1 MSKLVQATRQYDSL
15 TANGA
20 VTHSTSLHNC
30 LDMFFMAGATRS
42 WDEGS
47 IIQLFLKAHSEDRDL
62 AYRILFWAR
71 DCRGGAGEK
80 RFFHVVAKFL
90 AHHQPGSS
98 LRDEWDAL
106 AFIVPEYGSWKDLFV
121 VESPDLDR
129 LNYLSIQL
137 QENEHAN
144 LLAKWFPRKGPWFT
158 AMHKYLK
165 VTPKEFR
172 KSLVA
177 MTNVVETRM
186 CQKEWSSIDYSKVP
200 SIAMNKYRNAFMR
213 KDADRF
219 TDFNKDVLD
228 GKAKV
233 NASTLHPHQLIQA
246 LMSNEDANAVE
257 AQWLSLPDYMEGST
271 ERILPMCDVSGS
283 MHGTPMDVSIALGLY
298 ISERNKSIFK
308 DAVLTF
314 SSEPT
319 MHHIKGSNLVQRAV
333 NLGHADWGMSTDLQ
347 KAFKLILD
355 SAVREGLSESDMPTK
370 LLIISDMEF
379 NQATTGT
386 NLDAIKQ
393 QYIDAGYVMPE
404 VIFWNVNGRMGNV
417 PARADEEGVG
427 LVSGFSPSILT
438 SILQGRVETPMDL
451 MHKTISTDRY
461 KAVTHNL
468 SLFAE

>member
-1 MSKLVQATRQYDSL
+1 
-15 TANGA
+15 
-20 VTHSTSLHNC
+20 
-30 LDMFFMAGATRS
+30 
-42 WDEGS
+42 
-47 IIQLFLKAHSEDRDL
+47 
-62 AYRILFWAR
+62 
-71 DCRGGAGEK
+71 
-80 RFFHVVAKFL
+80 
-90 AHHQPGSS
+90 
-98 LRDEWDAL
+98 
-106 AFIVPEYGSWKDLFV
+106 
-121 VESPDLDR
+121 
-129 LNYLSIQL
+129 
-137 QENEHAN
+137 
-144 LLAKWFPRKGPWFT
+144 
-158 AMHKYLK
+158 
-165 VTPKEFR
+165 
-172 KSLVA
+172 

-186 CQKEWSSIDYSKVP
+186 CQKEWSSIDYGKVP

-213 KDADRF
+213 RDADRF

-246 LMSNEDANAVE
+246 LMSNEDENAVE

-283 MHGTPMDVSIALGLY
+283 MYGTPMDVSIALGLY

-314 SSEPT
+314 SSEPR
-319 MHHIKGSNLVQRAV
+319 MHHIKGSNLAQRAV
-333 NLGHADWGMSTDLQ
+333 NLGNANWGMSTNLQ

-379 NQATTGT
+379 NEATTGT
-386 NLDAIKQ
+386 NLDAIKL
-393 QYIDAGYVMPE
+393 QYSDAGYVIPE

-438 SILQGRVETPMDL
+438 SILQGKVETPMDL
-451 MHKTISTDRY
+451 MHKTIGTDRY
-461 KAVTHNL
+461 EAVTHNL
-468 SLFAE
+468 RLFAE